1 MPRSFS
7 VEKRWAM
14 VYKREVLGLSYET
27 IQEQLEDYDS
37 KGPSPKTIR
46 RMVKLFRSTGGVEDR
61 QGQRHPGQNN
71 IVYDTQLSQKLV
83 DIVLDSPESPLDAI
97 KDAFENQTGVLKDV
111 SSICRALKKLGFTRK
126 KVCCGTDRGARASH
140 GRRC

>member
-61 QGQRHPGQNN
+61 QGQRHPGHNN
-71 IVYDTQLSQKLV
+71 IVYDTKLSQKLV

-97 KDAFENQTGVLKDV
+97 KTSLDAGF
-111 SSICRALKKLGFTRK
+111 SSDG
-126 KVCCGTDRGARASH
+126 GGGAPP
-140 GRRC
+140 GPDPPGPDDPFRCNLYTLSSVDPT